1 MKLSWP
7 PGWGQ
12 KTQMPLQP
20 NLTSAW
26 TPCVSSIR
34 SDSSRCFWGRE
45 GGTRVPDGSLEG
57 DGLESPLWPLTSGL
71 QEWTVIAPPSSTLSE
86 ARLWLVDLS
95 DDLWTLS
102 VSVMFRLF
110 GVFDFE
116 QQRDLQ
122 LNTNIRFISVRDK
135 KDRWDFCVWCR
146 GAAALWSLPWGNWC
160 SDLTCSWRTSKKK
173 KKKRC

>member
-12 KTQMPLQP
+12 RTRMPLQP

-45 GGTRVPDGSLEG
+45 GGTRVP
-57 DGLESPLWPLTSGL
+57 WWLTRGWRFGKSTLTFDVGPSG
-71 QEWTVIAPPSSTLSE
+71 VDSHCAPPTLSE
-86 ARLWLVDLS
+86 ACLWLVDLS
-95 DDLWTLS
+95 NDLRTLS
-102 VSVMFRLF
+102 MSVMFRLF

-116 QQRDLQ
+116 QWRDLQ
-122 LNTNIRFISVRDK
+122 LNTNIRFVSARDK
-135 KDRWDFCVWCR
+135 KDTDEISAFDVTVQLLSGHCR
-146 GAAALWSLPWGNWC
+146 GGNWC
-160 SDLTCSWRTSKKK
+160 SCLTWC
-173 KKKRC
+173 